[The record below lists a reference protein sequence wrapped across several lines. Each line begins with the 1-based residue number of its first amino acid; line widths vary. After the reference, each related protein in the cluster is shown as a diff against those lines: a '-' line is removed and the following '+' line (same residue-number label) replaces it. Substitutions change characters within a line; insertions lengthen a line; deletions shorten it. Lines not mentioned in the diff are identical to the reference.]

1 MTAPRTPETEPTPPG
16 AVTRPP
22 PARRQAGGLASAFG
36 HALRGLREVAAERN
50 MRLHLLAGTAVGL
63 GGTELPLPLGSR
75 LALHLCTAL
84 VIGAEAFNS
93 ALEALVDLQ
102 TVELH
107 PQARRAKD
115 AAAGAVLV
123 LAVGAVLVA
132 GVVGVDA
139 WGAFAAWLARPGWA
153 LALLLDGALL
163 LGMALL
169 QLAPRSPGWWRPVLL
184 AALGVL
190 LVAAFG
196 RSASVTL
203 TAQAAA
209 LVVLAGVSGWRAAS
223 GRDLD

>member
-1 MTAPRTPETEPTPPG
+1 VPSPLPGGPASAEPPT
-16 AVTRPP
+16 V
-22 PARRQAGGLASAFG
+22 RRGGGLAAAFG
-36 HALRGLREVAAERN
+36 HALRGLREVAGERN
-50 MRLHLLAGTAVGL
+50 MRIHLLAGTAVGL
-63 GGTELPLPLGSR
+63 VGTELPLPPASR

-84 VIGAEAFNS
+84 VIAAEALNS
-93 ALEALVDLQ
+93 ALEALVDLH

-139 WGAFAAWLARPGWA
+139 WGAFAAWLARPGWV
-153 LALLLDGALL
+153 LALVLDGALL

-169 QLAPRSPGWWRPVLL
+169 QFAPRGPGWWRPALL
-184 AALGVL
+184 AVLGLL
-190 LVAAFG
+190 LVAAFA

-209 LVVLAGVSGWRAAS
+209 LVVLAGVSGWRGAS

>member
-1 MTAPRTPETEPTPPG
+1 MTSPRIPKTEPTSTG
-16 AVTRPP
+16 AVARPP
-22 PARRQAGGLASAFG
+22 PARREAAGLAAAFG

-63 GGTELPLPLGSR
+63 VGTELPLPLGSR

-115 AAAGAVLV
+115 AAAGAVLA

-153 LALLLDGALL
+153 LALDGALL

-169 QLAPRSPGWWRPVLL
+169 QFAPRSLGWWRSALL

-190 LVAAFG
+190 LVVAFA
-196 RSASVTL
+196 RTESVSL
-203 TAQAAA
+203 TAQAAV
-209 LVVLAGVSGWRAAS
+209 LVVLAGVSGWRATS